1 MKSILIAGATGLTGG
16 HLLNLSLEDES
27 VASVTVLVRKPLG
40 KTHPKLKTV
49 ITDFDHLS
57 DVESHFRVDM
67 VFCCLGTTIKKAGS
81 RENFRKVDFDY
92 PLECAKLAKR
102 QGAGFSVITAIGAD
116 ASSTF
121 FYSRTKGELENELKK
136 VGLHTLHIHRPA
148 GIMGERKEERPL
160 ESVANTA
167 LGFLSPFLVGPLKMI
182 RPVKAKTI
190 ASCMLKEGLTA
201 SEENKIFESTA
212 YQDNGI

>member
-16 HLLNLSLEDES
+16 HLLNLSLEHES

-49 ITDFDHLS
+49 VTDFDHLS

-81 RENFRKVDFDY
+81 KDNFRKVDFDY

-148 GIMGERKEERPL
+148 GIDGDRAEERAL
-160 ESVANTA
+160 EKMANST
-167 LGFLSPFLVGPLKMI
+167 LNFLKPILIGPLKNI
-182 RPVKAKTI
+182 RPVHAKSITRVMLREALKAND
-190 ASCMLKEGLTA
+190 GV
-201 SEENKIFESTA
+201 KIFESDW
-212 YQDNGI
+212 YH